1 MMTDQQIEAAYDKAI
16 RLHRCLQDMSYDEM
30 ARIDQAIAEMKA
42 RVRILIEQIENQLEE
57 TVQQAVADLPLDLY
71 THDQDLWK
79 ASLNRAIVNH
89 LENCYQRIVQDI
101 QSQIQDL
108 LLQEIDQLHAFAT
121 TADRLT
127 QHIDSQI
134 PTLAIQKLEATL
146 KRLSE
151 TNATQ
156 TLSSVV
162 LRFGDLWDRYKRIAV
177 QTKANHFTDPEFMFG
192 AGTVRGLLQLPLLS
206 NLIFTIDTEQID
218 EDKENHVNHRH
229 RESIESI
236 YRNKLITKLEKQ
248 FNAHLPTIQ
257 DNVDSYITVYF
268 NRLKHELDISLRQI
282 RYHIDQ
288 LHQVDG

>member
-1 MMTDQQIEAAYDKAI
+1 MTDQQIETAYEKAI
-16 RLHRCLQDMSYDEM
+16 RLHHCLQDMSHDEM
-30 ARIDQAIAEMKA
+30 ARIDQAIAETKA
-42 RVRILIEQIENQLEE
+42 WVRILVKQIEDQLEE
-57 TVQQAVADLPLDLY
+57 IVQQAVDDLSLDLY
-71 THDQDLWK
+71 TYDQDLWK

-89 LENCYQRIVQDI
+89 LENCNQRIVQDI

-121 TADRLT
+121 TADHLT

-151 TNATQ
+151 TNATA

-162 LRFGDLWDRYKRIAV
+162 LRFGDLWNRYKRIAV
-177 QTKANHFTDPEFMFG
+177 QIKTNHFTDPEFMFG
-192 AGTVRGLLQLPLLS
+192 AGTLRGLLQLPLLS
-206 NLIFTIDTEQID
+206 NIVFTVDMEQID
-218 EDKENHVNHRH
+218 EDKENHVNDRH
-229 RESIESI
+229 RGSIDSI

-248 FNAHLPTIQ
+248 FNAHLPVIQ
-257 DNVDSYITVYF
+257 DSVDSYITVYF

-282 RYHIDQ
+282 RNHIDQ